1 MYASFQKNIWIL
13 RMSEIIKRY
22 KQMVITSKLI
32 YLKIR
37 RMFKQ
42 KLNNELMQLRI
53 DWENLFF
60 CDKNSV
66 MYKCTIENW
75 RISLVI

>member
-32 YLKIR
+32 YLKILR

-53 DWENLFF
+53 DWEKPFF
-60 CDKNSV
+60 F
-66 MYKCTIENW
+66 
-75 RISLVI
+75 VIKTR

>member
-32 YLKIR
+32 YLKILR

-42 KLNNELMQLRI
+42 KSNNELMQLRI
-53 DWENLFF
+53 DWEKPFF
-60 CDKNSV
+60 
-66 MYKCTIENW
+66 
-75 RISLVI
+75 VIKTR

>member
-53 DWENLFF
+53 DWEKPFF
-60 CDKNSV
+60 
-66 MYKCTIENW
+66 
-75 RISLVI
+75 L